1 MFFDILIMNEEILEQ
16 IYEELLEAGY
26 DDCAETAEFAHR
38 LFFERE

>member
-1 MFFDILIMNEEILEQ
+1 MNEEVLER

-26 DDCAETAEFAHR
+26 ADCEETAEFAHR